1 MFCGVTAAG
10 SASAGSVSVRISWGS
25 GAALTV
31 LSVRAI
37 YD

>member
-1 MFCGVTAAG
+1 MFCGVIAAG

-25 GAALTV
+25 GAAPTD
-31 LSVRAI
+31 LSVGPI